1 MRMKHLLILFILS
14 FYFGITA
21 KADNIP
27 FIENGKTWHLR
38 FYSPKAWMTHTFYE
52 GPSDEYDLHFGK
64 NESWLTQGEAEGDT
78 VIAGY
83 AYKKLYRGYG
93 KDLSVAA
100 LLREEGGKV
109 YQWDMDA
116 EMERVL
122 YDFTLNQGDVF
133 YMPYQEN
140 GKEESYTCT
149 VTKVDEYESAGHRLK
164 RIHFDAQVPDGNG
177 EDSNGGM
184 SSNVWIEGLG
194 VPNGNPLKSVIDPAQ
209 VGGRSCYC
217 PYIYTPTV
225 FYPFSFARQGFRGQE
240 LILYEEMPEV
250 NSDGTSQKEQ
260 LQYELLT
267 GNEEETDTLHISGY
281 MWANADCNHYI
292 YCYDDSKK
300 VCWERVEIGQ
310 AKGSPK
316 AYWVDVKFPMFYNE
330 YYQYVVEDNEG
341 EHPIGDVVNSISD
354 IAEEGMFPTG
364 IYDLIGRSVS
374 TPTKGVFIQNGKKV
388 MVK

>member
-1 MRMKHLLILFILS
+1 MKHLLILFILS
-14 FYFGITA
+14 FGFRITA

-27 FIENGKTWHLR
+27 FVENGKTWHLR
-38 FYSPKAWMTHTFYE
+38 FYSLKAGMTHAFHE

-64 NESWLTQGEAEGDT
+64 NESWQTQEGAEEDT
-78 VIAGY
+78 VIAGC

-93 KDLSVAA
+93 ENLSVAA
-100 LLREEGGKV
+100 LLREEEGKV
-109 YQWDMDA
+109 YLWDMNA
-116 EMERVL
+116 EKERVL

-194 VPNGNPLKSVIDPAQ
+194 VPNGNPLKNVINPTVTGEWA
-209 VGGRSCYC
+209 CYC
-217 PYIYTPTV
+217 PYIYTSAT
-225 FYPFSFARQGFRGQE
+225 FFPFSFARQGIRGQE
-240 LILYEEMPEV
+240 LVLHEELAKPL
-250 NSDGTSQKEQ
+250 SDENGKKD
-260 LQYELLT
+260 LLKYELLA
-267 GNEEETDTLHISGY
+267 GNGEDSDTLHISGY
-281 MWANADCNHYI
+281 LWANADCSHYI
-292 YCYDDSKK
+292 YCYDNSQK

-316 AYWVDVKFPMFYNE
+316 AYWVDIKFPMFYEE

-341 EHPIGDVVNSISD
+341 KHPIGEAINSIHN
-354 IAEEGMFPTG
+354 IEEETSFVG
-364 IYDLIGRSVS
+364 IYDLTGRPVS
-374 TPTKGVFIQNGKKV
+374 APSKGIYILNGKKV
-388 MVK
+388 LVK